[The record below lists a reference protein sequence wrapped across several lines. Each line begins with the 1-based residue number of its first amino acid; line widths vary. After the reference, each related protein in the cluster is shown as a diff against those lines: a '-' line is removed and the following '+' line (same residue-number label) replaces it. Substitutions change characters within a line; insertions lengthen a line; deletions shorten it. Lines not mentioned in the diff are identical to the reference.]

1 MPPPFSRNI
10 SNVFAEQEIK
20 FIPESPERGNVCFL
34 VIFHENECVYSV
46 IARKSNS
53 APFQGKSETSQ
64 TVQTKEVAIPGVL
77 FTHLTHRVS
86 RFSLTLTVIK
96 IPILARSPRLLLN
109 IEMAEPTTSGGRTL
123 LGPLRLFVSRESSSG
138 FIPFIDTFIDA
149 SAIWRFWFR

>member
-64 TVQTKEVAIPGVL
+64 TVQTKEVAIDPGS
-77 FTHLTHRVS
+77 FIH
-86 RFSLTLTVIK
+86 TLD
-96 IPILARSPRLLLN
+96 
-109 IEMAEPTTSGGRTL
+109 TSSVT
-123 LGPLRLFVSRESSSG
+123 
-138 FIPFIDTFIDA
+138 IFIDTDSDKDSDSSAVAAA
-149 SAIWRFWFR
+149 ST